1 MEKVTLR
8 NDAVRYG
15 TFLGIVAIVFAVA
28 GMFWQSGWLSLL
40 SVAVYVTLLYTF
52 TKRHAA
58 RYDAAEGCSY
68 GRCLKFILF
77 MARFEGILAG
87 AYQIVAVNWLFEAR
101 YEEIMAQ
108 TLAAVE
114 ATGIYTRDRMQLV
127 GEMATRMTHSPIWVI
142 ASGIFGSLIK
152 GLFFGLFVSAFAS
165 RKPEVFS
172 RNNE

>member
-1 MEKVTLR
+1 
-8 NDAVRYG
+8 
-15 TFLGIVAIVFAVA
+15 
-28 GMFWQSGWLSLL
+28 
-40 SVAVYVTLLYTF
+40 
-52 TKRHAA
+52 
-58 RYDAAEGCSY
+58 
-68 GRCLKFILF
+68 
-77 MARFEGILAG
+77 MALFEGILAG

-127 GEMATRMTHSPIWVI
+127 GEMATRMTHSPIWLI

>member
-77 MARFEGILAG
+77 MALILAG

>member
-1 MEKVTLR
+1 
-8 NDAVRYG
+8 
-15 TFLGIVAIVFAVA
+15 
-28 GMFWQSGWLSLL
+28 
-40 SVAVYVTLLYTF
+40 
-52 TKRHAA
+52 
-58 RYDAAEGCSY
+58 
-68 GRCLKFILF
+68 
-77 MARFEGILAG
+77 
-87 AYQIVAVNWLFEAR
+87 
-101 YEEIMAQ
+101 MAQ

-114 ATGIYTRDRMQLV
+114 ATGIYTRDQIQLV

>member
-77 MARFEGILAG
+77 MA
-87 AYQIVAVNWLFEAR
+87 LFEAR

-114 ATGIYTRDRMQLV
+114 ATGIYARDQMQLV
-127 GEMATRMTHSPIWVI
+127 GEMATRMTHSPIWLI

>member
-77 MARFEGILAG
+77 MALFEGILAG

-108 TLAAVE
+108 TLAAFE
-114 ATGIYTRDRMQLV
+114 ATGICTRDQIQPI
-127 GEMATRMTHSPIWVI
+127 GEWATRMIHSPIWLI
-142 ASGIFGSLIK
+142 AIGIFGSLIK